1 MLIDEYDIE
10 LSTPACDLSATIY
23 TARVSVDADLSEV
36 LPYINATVEKGEF
49 LPGIPVLVWRERAHK
64 YALRPREI
72 SISNVL
78 DRDEASE
85 EARVI
90 VEKINGIWENRAD
103 LEPSFSTWT
112 RLKALEVFKL
122 LPRTNCGECGIPAC
136 MAFAVEV
143 SKGKKGPEDCPPLAG
158 GEYAEA
164 LASFREMGL

>member
-1 MLIDEYDIE
+1 MLIDDYEIE

-23 TARVSVDADLSEV
+23 TARISVDADLSEV

-49 LPGIPVLVWRERAHK
+49 LPDMPVLVFRERTHK

-72 SISNVL
+72 SISNII

-90 VEKINGIWENRAD
+90 VEKINTIWENRAN

-112 RLKALEVFKL
+112 RPKALEVFKL
-122 LPRTNCGECGIPAC
+122 LPRTNCGECGIGAC

-143 SKGKKGPEDCPPLAG
+143 SKGKKGPGDCPPLQQD
-158 GEYAEA
+158 ECSEA
-164 LASFREMGL
+164 LKSLREMGL